1 MIERLLRRFSGK
13 WINLTSKNSMQRIYY
28 PEFRS
33 WYISSD
39 HPLYH
44 QITRV
49 LRARIGMEYVLF
61 SGDGS
66 ESVVTID
73 AIDRKWCSYTIEKAI
88 KTLANPTRYL
98 RVIQALP
105 NKFEKLEYVV
115 EKWVECGVS
124 EFVFFPS
131 KYSQIRSLDDKKIG
145 RLQKIAM
152 EAVEQCGRSDIV
164 TLSLSSWIPILD
176 EGKSLFLH
184 TGEKNMHIS
193 DVLREIE
200 QDQHITLLVGP
211 EGWWSPDEVTLV
223 ASSTNVIGVNLGT
236 RILRLETVTP
246 AIAFMLMNWY

>member
-1 MIERLLRRFSGK
+1 MLSIE
-13 WINLTSKNSMQRIYY
+13 N
-28 PEFRS
+28 
-33 WYISSD
+33 D
-39 HPLYH
+39 
-44 QITRV
+44 
-49 LRARIGMEYVLF
+49 
-61 SGDGS
+61 
-66 ESVVTID
+66 
-73 AIDRKWCSYTIEKAI
+73 
-88 KTLANPTRYL
+88 
-98 RVIQALP
+98 VIQALP

-152 EAVEQCGRSDIV
+152 EAIEQCGRSDIV

-184 TGEKNMHIS
+184 TGEKNIHMG
-193 DVLREIE
+193 DVLREVE

-223 ASSTNVIGVNLGT
+223 ANSTNVIGVNLGT